1 MLCALDNIYKYYNGS
16 PVLEDICLV
25 INEGER
31 VGLVGANGCGKT
43 TLLSIITQKTGYDTS
58 PDGKGSLSFG
68 SGVRI
73 GYLEQGVGLSAEC
86 SIAEEMRKP
95 FAALDSEV

>member
-31 VGLVGANGCGKT
+31 VGLVGAN
-43 TLLSIITQKTGYDTS
+43 
-58 PDGKGSLSFG
+58 
-68 SGVRI
+68 
-73 GYLEQGVGLSAEC
+73 
-86 SIAEEMRKP
+86 
-95 FAALDSEV
+95 